1 MNFAQHILIF
11 FVRVYQWTVSPLKT
25 ALFGPL
31 GHCRFDPSC
40 SQYAAEAIRIHGA
53 LKGSALALW
62 RLCRCHPWGGC
73 GDDPVPERK
82 PATSGSKFEIT
93 PDTGAHACNA
103 SHAGRRG

>member
-1 MNFAQHILIF
+1 M
-11 FVRVYQWTVSPLKT
+11 RVYQWTVSPLKT

-31 GHCRFDPSC
+31 GHCRFKPSC
-40 SQYAAEAIRIHGA
+40 SQYAVEAIRVHGA
-53 LKGSALALW
+53 LKGAALALW

-82 PATSGSKFEIT
+82 PKAATSNFETI
-93 PDTGAHACNA
+93 PDTGAHACNV